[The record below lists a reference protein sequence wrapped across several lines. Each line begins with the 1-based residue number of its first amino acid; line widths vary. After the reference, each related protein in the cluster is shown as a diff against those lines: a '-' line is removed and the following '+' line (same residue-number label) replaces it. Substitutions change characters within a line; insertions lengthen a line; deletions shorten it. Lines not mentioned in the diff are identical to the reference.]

1 MSTIQ
6 IIYEVS
12 YLLPLLTFFLFK
24 NKTKEWAV
32 RVIFYYVIYCIVQEI
47 ATNLT
52 PAIIFAYLSKTG
64 LPGDELR
71 DQTMLISREYIS
83 ILFAAYTI
91 IEFTFFCLFY
101 QHLFPREHP
110 ARKYTVAIWIGFVS
124 FALIDYFLINR
135 HQSFDSF
142 VSGIESLILIV
153 MCGYY
158 LYYQVTHTMNMMVY
172 NTFNFWV
179 IVTFFMFV
187 SATFFLYL
195 LTDAMG
201 TDPEFRRY
209 YLYINIGANI
219 LKNLLLAYAFT
230 RVFIPPA
237 SEKKSR
243 ISELDLGDELI
254 LQQNN

>member
-6 IIYEVS
+6 IIYEVF
-12 YLLPLLTFFLFK
+12 YLLPLLAFFFFK
-24 NKTKEWAV
+24 SKKKEWAV
-32 RVIFYYVIYCIVQEI
+32 RVIFFYVIYCIVQEI

-52 PAIIFAYLSKTG
+52 PAIIYSYLSKTG
-64 LPGDELR
+64 LQGDELR
-71 DQTMLISREYIS
+71 KQTMLISSKYVL
-83 ILFAAYTI
+83 ILFATYTI

-101 QHLFPREHP
+101 QFLFPEKHP
-110 ARKYTVAIWIGFVS
+110 ARKYTTFTWIGFTS
-124 FALIDYFLINR
+124 FALIDYFFINR
-135 HQSFDSF
+135 HQTFDSF

-195 LTDAMG
+195 LSDAMG
-201 TDPEFRRY
+201 KDPEFRKY
-209 YLYINIGANI
+209 YLYINIGANV

-237 SEKKSR
+237 SLKKDS
-243 ISELDLGDELI
+243 ISELDLGDALI